1 MAHILNKAWHHTR
14 RVGVNRYN
22 FLLQSLEDLDNG

>member
-1 MAHILNKAWHHTR
+1 MSPSFLC

-22 FLLQSLEDLDNG
+22 FLLESLTDLDTRWVGLGA